1 MRCLLLDDGKNIVLI
16 ETGIGDHYSQKIEE
30 TNEVE
35 VLSNKGILG
44 DRHFHDHKDYKGQIT
59 LIEKENIDYY
69 NDKYKT
75 KIPYIDF
82 RRNIITQGIQL
93 NNLVNKKIAIGTI
106 KILPYE
112 LCRPCLHLEKMVR
125 GKDII
130 KEFLRKGGLRCEI
143 LTSGTI
149 NLEDKITIL

>member
-1 MRCLLLDDGKNIVLI
+1 MNKIPQIFRMGVCKKN
-16 ETGIGDHYSQKIEE
+16 SQKIDE

-69 NDKYKT
+69 NNKYKT

-130 KEFLRKGGLRCEI
+130 KEFLIKGGLRCEV
-143 LTSGTI
+143 LVSGKVRI
-149 NLEDKITIL
+149 GDKVKVL